1 MAVGTG
7 SLNLKWGHLII
18 EELIRNSVDY
28 YCLSPGSRCTP
39 LSYAVATNKRA
50 VSRLHFDE
58 RGAAFH
64 GLGYARASGRPAAL
78 VCTSGTAAANYLP
91 AIVEA
96 SADMVPMVVLTAD
109 RPPELRDCGANQ
121 AIDQVGLFGKYVR
134 WQVDMPCPDESISPE
149 FVLTTIDQAIYRAM
163 RPPAG
168 PVHINCMFREPFL
181 SDDPPTLPFFG
192 DEAGERWLQGR
203 EPFTGHTLPKSI
215 IDPDRLHELASLLN
229 RTSTGLLVV
238 GALKNATQRVAVQ
251 RLSVKLGWP
260 VLPDVASGL
269 RLGFEG
275 PNTITYY
282 DLLLSSGVFDRAGRP
297 EVVLHVGDR
306 MVSRRLPAFLSELSP
321 HRYIMVAD
329 HPRRYDFVHRVT
341 ERLESDL
348 VSFCDSIVSGIET
361 QQDRRFVEA
370 LKRASN
376 VAAETLRANLDE
388 TENLTEPSC
397 ARLICRNLA
406 DNSGLFLAN
415 SMPVRDMDVFADTGG
430 AAASVACNRGASG
443 IDGTVASA
451 AGFAVGLDRPITL
464 LVGDLAL
471 LHDLNSLAI
480 LKTVAEP
487 VVAVVINNNG
497 GGIFSFLPIAC
508 QAGVFEPFFGAPHDL
523 TFEKAAA
530 MFGLDYHHPRTASEF
545 ASCYRQAQAAGR
557 HTLIEVTTDRSE
569 NLTLHNDILRQVNK
583 ALARF

>member
-18 EELIRNSVDY
+18 EELIRNGVDY
-28 YCLSPGSRCTP
+28 WCLSPGSRCTP
-39 LSYAVATNKRA
+39 LTCAVAANKRA

-64 GLGYARASGRPAAL
+64 SLGYARASGRPAAL

-96 SADMVPMVVLTAD
+96 SADTVPMVVLTAD

-121 AIDQVGLFGKYVR
+121 AIDQVGMFGKYVR
-134 WQVDMPCPDESISPE
+134 RQVDMPCPDESISPE
-149 FVLTTIDQAIYRAM
+149 FVLTTIDQAVYRAM

-181 SDDPPTLPFFG
+181 PDDAPTHPFSG
-192 DEAGERWLQGR
+192 DEGNDRWRQGR

-215 IDPDRLHELASLLN
+215 VDSDRLSELASLLN
-229 RTSTGLLVV
+229 RTSAGLLVV
-238 GALKNATQRVAVQ
+238 GTLKNATQRAAVQ

-260 VLPDVASGL
+260 TLPDIASGL
-269 RLGFEG
+269 RLGCES
-275 PNTITYY
+275 PNTIPYY

-297 EVVLHVGDR
+297 EVVLHIGDR
-306 MVSRRLPAFLSELSP
+306 MVSKRLPAFLSELSP
-321 HRYIMVAD
+321 RHYIMVAD
-329 HPRRYDFVHRVT
+329 HPRRHDLVHRVT
-341 ERLESDL
+341 DRLESDL
-348 VSFCDSIVSGIET
+348 VSFCDSIVSGIEPRP
-361 QQDRRFVEA
+361 DRQFVET
-370 LKRASN
+370 LKRASDA
-376 VAAETLRANLDE
+376 VAETLRAKLDE
-388 TENLTEPSC
+388 TENLTEPGC
-397 ARLICRNLA
+397 ARLICRHLA

-430 AAASVACNRGASG
+430 TAAPLACNRGASG

-451 AGFAVGLDRPITL
+451 AGFAVGLGRPVTL

-480 LKTVAEP
+480 LKTVTEP
-487 VVAVVINNNG
+487 VVVVVINNNG
-497 GGIFSFLPIAC
+497 GGIFSFLPIARRSEI
-508 QAGVFEPFFGAPHDL
+508 FEPFFGASHDL

-530 MFGLDYHHPRTASEF
+530 LFDLDYHHPRTAPEF
-545 ASCYRQAQAAGR
+545 ASCYRQAQAAGC
-557 HTLIEVTTDRSE
+557 HALIEVTTDRSE
-569 NLTLHNDILRQVNK
+569 NLTLHNDILRQVSN
-583 ALARF
+583 ALAHF